1 MDNNEQIPHKPMVL
15 IALIQGFCL
24 LYLHQA
30 IEIGFWPNNNPQWLF
45 AFYSVALSLPLMLLL
60 SINHDNIPKILKYTL
75 PFTLLSGLLGY
86 YIGNQATPIEYI
98 SYDAL
103 LFSYA
108 LTIGLASFKAL
119 IYIQQI
125 AANEPITYSNLFR
138 WSWRNF
144 LTLSL
149 SFLFAGSFWLILLLW
164 GALFQAIN
172 IDFFKVL
179 FEEAWFYYPAIAL
192 ANGFGIIIFRRLS
205 HVIDTI
211 KRLQQALMKFLLIL
225 IVLVAILFLFALPFT
240 GLTPLWE
247 SGGSE
252 LILWMQALILFFVN
266 AVYQDKPDQ
275 RPYSLWLHRFVYFG
289 IALLPIY
296 SAISFYGLSLR
307 VDQYGWSLA
316 RCWAF
321 LVWFLLTLFPLGY
334 LWGIVKKHDNWTT
347 QLSRVN
353 VIVGLAI
360 LSIMMIINSPLLDF
374 RKVVVNDQLVR
385 LEKNEISIENF
396 DISYFRYKLARPGY
410 EAIQNIKEKY
420 ATTNPEIV
428 IRINQL
434 YYNYENNQP
443 SSSKEEFISAITI
456 LSDKTPPDLLDQIYE
471 NENDQPW
478 QLENTQ
484 KYYLQSLDLNKDSQ
498 NDYLLVSQRSDNI
511 FLNLY
516 YFEKGKWEKLFM
528 STTAENPREDL
539 NELFIKALKNNEFKI
554 TTPKW
559 NHIEIE
565 GMKFQIGIEP

>member
-334 LWGIVKKHDNWTT
+334 LWGIVKKHDNWTM

-396 DISYFRYKLARPGY
+396 DISYFHPKILFTITRFKQRLA
-410 EAIQNIKEKY
+410 K
-420 ATTNPEIV
+420 
-428 IRINQL
+428 
-434 YYNYENNQP
+434 
-443 SSSKEEFISAITI
+443 
-456 LSDKTPPDLLDQIYE
+456 
-471 NENDQPW
+471 
-478 QLENTQ
+478 
-484 KYYLQSLDLNKDSQ
+484 
-498 NDYLLVSQRSDNI
+498 
-511 FLNLY
+511 
-516 YFEKGKWEKLFM
+516 
-528 STTAENPREDL
+528 
-539 NELFIKALKNNEFKI
+539 
-554 TTPKW
+554 
-559 NHIEIE
+559 
-565 GMKFQIGIEP
+565 